1 MKKDRNSFFSGYGYG
16 PVANNMGMGMNNFVP
31 NQAVSASNQ
40 FYAGPAYQDIGMNNM
55 SGMNNNMYTDI
66 DSRLSKVS
74 RMRLLVSFSF
84 LMSSFMRYRSDD
96 LSLEACEPRWMPEIV
111 SVPCS

>member
-40 FYAGPAYQDIGMNNM
+40 FYAGPAYQDITWVEWITICIPILIQD
-55 SGMNNNMYTDI
+55 Y
-66 DSRLSKVS
+66 LK
-74 RMRLLVSFSF
+74 
-84 LMSSFMRYRSDD
+84 
-96 LSLEACEPRWMPEIV
+96 
-111 SVPCS
+111 

>member
-66 DSRLSKVS
+66 DSRLSKVE
-74 RMRLLVSFSF
+74 RRLNQININRTAGCSCCSIF
-84 LMSSFMRYRSDD
+84 LYMLLFYEM
-96 LSLEACEPRWMPEIV
+96 LCII
-111 SVPCS
+111 

>member
-40 FYAGPAYQDIGMNNM
+40 FYAGY
-55 SGMNNNMYTDI
+55 
-66 DSRLSKVS
+66 
-74 RMRLLVSFSF
+74 
-84 LMSSFMRYRSDD
+84 RY
-96 LSLEACEPRWMPEIV
+96 EQHEWNE
-111 SVPCS
+111 